1 MEEIWKDI
9 PRYEG
14 YQASTKGRI
23 RTFNKVTYTE
33 RHGYRQWKNRILK
46 FKPSSFNSHS
56 KKQGSGYRVTLWK
69 DGKSKDFLVARL
81 IATTFL
87 EDLIDTNMTVNHK
100 DGNRTNNNI
109 ENLEWLSM
117 SENIKYS
124 FKKGQYKQI
133 KTKSDKNFSKGN
145 LYYILKNKIYTG
157 KIVHK
162 QNEYDGEHPA
172 IIPTTLF
179 EKTQTLLAS
188 NAIEKTCK
196 NTKRKY
202 FKGHRRP

>member
-33 RHGYRQWKNRILK
+33 IHGYRQWKNRILK

-109 ENLEWLSM
+109 ENLEWLSR
-117 SENIKYS
+117 SENIKYG
-124 FKKGQYKQI
+124 FEKGQYKQI
-133 KTKSDKNFSKGN
+133 KTI
-145 LYYILKNKIYTG
+145 LYNKKERKQFRSLSQADIFLERSIGYCSQILKRNK
-157 KIVHK
+157 K
-162 QNEYDGEHPA
+162 QVKSKKNILY
-172 IIPTTLF
+172 
-179 EKTQTLLAS
+179 
-188 NAIEKTCK
+188 NIEIA
-196 NTKRKY
+196 
-202 FKGHRRP
+202 